1 MQSLLVRP
9 ADAVT
14 ELGQAAALPRLVPS
28 LAAGLSRVFDHAA
41 PLRIA
46 LRDAPARLHW
56 RAPISVAPRHES
68 CRFRFGTHTGH
79 VGVDVPAAARLVGEP
94 RIDLLPRELRY
105 VLWADAL
112 HGLVTALESATH
124 TRLEWLPPNA
134 DAPHVE
140 PDALRAAFFCIEGDA
155 DAAPSAAGFV
165 QFDDD
170 AALSSV
176 LLPALRMTDAMPA
189 TAAQQRV
196 LDGLRVPLPFA
207 LGRTA
212 ITLRE
217 VRGVR
222 RGDIVG
228 IEGWQSAGSALRVT
242 AEVGGALGIAIAA
255 LAEGTHITV
264 QTVRDPDMN
273 RDALPDS
280 GQLALDRLDGL
291 EVNLRF
297 EVGELSLTLGELRAI
312 KPGHVFDLEQPL
324 NRCEVRIL
332 AHGNV
337 LGKGHLV
344 AVGERLGVRVSEFAP
359 GEL

>member
-1 MQSLLVRP
+1 
-9 ADAVT
+9 
-14 ELGQAAALPRLVPS
+14 
-28 LAAGLSRVFDHAA
+28 
-41 PLRIA
+41 
-46 LRDAPARLHW
+46 
-56 RAPISVAPRHES
+56 
-68 CRFRFGTHTGH
+68 
-79 VGVDVPAAARLVGEP
+79 
-94 RIDLLPRELRY
+94 
-105 VLWADAL
+105 
-112 HGLVTALESATH
+112 
-124 TRLEWLPPNA
+124 
-134 DAPHVE
+134 
-140 PDALRAAFFCIEGDA
+140 
-155 DAAPSAAGFV
+155 
-165 QFDDD
+165 
-170 AALSSV
+170 
-176 LLPALRMTDAMPA
+176 
-189 TAAQQRV
+189 
-196 LDGLRVPLPFA
+196 
-207 LGRTA
+207 
-212 ITLRE
+212 